1 MSFYLIARS
10 IWRYQGEEAL
20 DAIGVSYRWRS
31 LQQWNVSGR
40 VHRYNLSLSLSPE
53 PASIVGRGGYSLL
66 GELI

>member
-1 MSFYLIARS
+1 MNFYLITRS
-10 IWRYQGEEAL
+10 IWRYQGEKAL

-40 VHRYNLSLSLSPE
+40 VQRYNLSLSLSPE